1 MIHSSPEKIMSIP
14 ILVENE
20 EVFAKLNYLRDFV
33 VLDGDVSSW
42 DAECSLYVEEASN
55 KQVQDGYVLTLE
67 EINSILALIV

>member
-1 MIHSSPEKIMSIP
+1 MSIP

-33 VLDGDVSSW
+33 MLDGDVSKW
-42 DAECSLYVEEASN
+42 DVESSLYVEEASN